1 MQVTL
6 YEFVKRENSTKR
18 PTDSTPSE
26 ITGCVLKDATSI
38 IRPTLVFT
46 GLGNPTRFNYL
57 YIEELG
63 GRYYFIEDWV
73 SVRNRWEC
81 TCTVDVLASF
91 KPEIGDSTE
100 YILRSS
106 AEKDTYVVDT
116 TYPTKADVETMTYYL
131 NHDLNPG
138 PDGLNGGTYVI
149 GCIDHDPDAYGAV
162 CYYLFTASDFR
173 TLVSHLFDG
182 SLIDGQSTDLDLIK
196 ANLNPIQYIVSVKW
210 FPPGVYF
217 ARIEENKKE
226 SISLGWYTV
235 LCNCYKLTYTTTFVS
250 QIVELP
256 KHPQAE
262 TVGKYLNGSPF
273 TRYSIVYMPF
283 GEVVV
288 DPAAFVTDEKLRLY
302 IRIDAI
308 TGVGTLSLN
317 TGETALAGFSP
328 VKADVGV
335 DIKLAQVASDFVGTA
350 TSAIGG
356 IASAISSF
364 VTGNIAGGIA
374 GASNAVGNFV
384 DNMLPQ
390 MSSVGGVGGVTDL
403 ATSPII
409 KAQFIKIV
417 QTDNT
422 RLGSPLCKI
431 RKISAIPGYIQVND
445 ADFRASCTAQENVMI
460 KDYMEGGFFYE

>member
-106 AEKDTYVVDT
+106 AEKDGYVIDQAYVTKSDTYVEISNAIN
-116 TYPTKADVETMTYYL
+116 P
-131 NHDLNPG
+131 LNPG
-138 PDGLNGGTYVI
+138 INGMNSGNYILGIVT
-149 GCIDHDPDAYGAV
+149 GETAAYGGIG
-162 CYYLFTASDFR
+162 YYVFTAAQFR
-173 TLVSHLFDG
+173 ELVDNLYSESIIEDAQNFD
-182 SLIDGQSTDLDLIK
+182 LVK
-196 ANLNPIQYIVSVKW
+196 AQTNPIQYIVSAKW
-210 FPPGVYF
+210 FPEGVSILTETEAVSSIKIGWWPIPVSCRQLAYPI
-217 ARIEENKKE
+217 ATVAQSVRI
-226 SISLGWYTV
+226 
-235 LCNCYKLTYTTTFVS
+235 
-250 QIVELP
+250 P
-256 KHPQAE
+256 KHPQSNNNQ
-262 TVGKYLNGSPF
+262 YLNNSPYS
-273 TRYSIVYMPF
+273 RYSLMFTPF
-283 GEVVV
+283 GEITIDPSLIYDKENLVV
-288 DPAAFVTDEKLRLY
+288 Y
-302 IRIDAI
+302 CNIDLI
-308 TGVGTLSLN
+308 TGVGIMSIAPDGIVGLKLCDMIK
-317 TGETALAGFSP
+317 GY
-328 VKADVGV
+328 VGV
-335 DIKLAQVASDFVGTA
+335 DVKLAQVASNYGGALMSVIGG
-350 TSAIGG
+350 AIGAAAG
-356 IASAISSF
+356 SITGGWPNAIGTLS
-364 VTGNIAGGIA
+364 G
-374 GASNAVGNFV
+374 AVGNAIENLVPSVSTTGGTGGIV
-384 DNMLPQ
+384 DC
-390 MSSVGGVGGVTDL
+390 SIDL
-403 ATSPII
+403 YL
-409 KAQFIKIV
+409 KGQFSKIV
-417 QTDNT
+417 QTDNA

-431 RKISAIPGYIQVND
+431 RKISDIPGYIVVND

>member
-18 PTDSTPSE
+18 PTASTPSE
-26 ITGCVLKDATSI
+26 VTGCVLKEATSI

-73 SVRNRWEC
+73 SVQNRWEC
-81 TCTVDVLASF
+81 NCTVDVLASF
-91 KPEIGDSTE
+91 KTEIGNSTE
-100 YILRSS
+100 YVLRSS

-131 NHDLNPG
+131 THDLNPG
-138 PDGLNGGTYVI
+138 PNGLNGGTYVI

-162 CYYLFTASDFR
+162 CYYIFTAADFR

-182 SLIDGQSTDLDLIK
+182 SLIDGQYTDLDLIK

-210 FPPGVYF
+210 FPPGVSF
-217 ARIEENKKE
+217 SRLEEDRKD

-235 LCNCYKLTYTTTFVS
+235 LCTCYKLTYTSSFIS
-250 QIVELP
+250 QTVELP
-256 KHPQAE
+256 KHPQAG

-356 IASAISSF
+356 IAGAISGF
-364 VTGNIAGGIA
+364 ITGNVAGGIA
-374 GASNAVGNFV
+374 GVSNAVGNFV

-422 RLGSPLCKI
+422 RLGSPLCKV
-431 RKISAIPGYIQVND
+431 RRISAIPGFIKVHD